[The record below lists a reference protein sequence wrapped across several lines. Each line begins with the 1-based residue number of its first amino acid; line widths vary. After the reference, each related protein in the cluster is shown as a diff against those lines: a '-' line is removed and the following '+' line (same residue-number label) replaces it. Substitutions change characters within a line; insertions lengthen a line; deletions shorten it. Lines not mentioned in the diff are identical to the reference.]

1 MTKQEIISKT
11 EYTEE
16 QLIDLALTFA
26 LTEMRKYRDE
36 SQTDIEAWEH
46 YENLRA
52 AFTAIQDER
61 TKGRE

>member
-1 MTKQEIISKT
+1 MTKAEAIAKT

-36 SQTDIEAWEH
+36 NQDDIEAWEH

-61 TKGRE
+61 TNSRE